1 MRKSD
6 AERIGLTIETVRKED
21 QYLINLQIDVV
32 LLLVVLIF
40 PERSEGLL
48 FHQASDFHRM

>member
-6 AERIGLTIETVRKED
+6 AERIGLAIETVRKED

-40 PERSEGLL
+40 VLINSN
-48 FHQASDFHRM
+48 